1 MNDNIIDKSL
11 FKSYTFYW
19 VEKYYSIMD
28 TSQWYCFDNNVSIDD
43 NQRHYNVTFVDKT
56 NLQQNPET
64 N

>member
-11 FKSYTFYW
+11 FKSYTLYW

-28 TSQWYCFDNNVSIDD
+28 TSQRYCFDNNVSIAD
-43 NQRHYNVTFVDKT
+43 NQGHYNVTFVDKT